1 MFSSGRGALSTLTAN
16 TPASWG
22 SIQTQFLAFLPGVHR
37 PAAGREGVVTE
48 TLTIDAEESGSV
60 PLDPGITEQFLGP
73 RVRVLWNL
81 LSAKML
87 EALEPFGLKTGG
99 FSTLALIAANPGCSQ
114 TELAKA
120 LGMDKSA
127 VVAVIDDL
135 EQRGLARRVR
145 SAEDR
150 RRHALEATDA
160 AGPLIDQ
167 MHKAVSAVGRPIRT
181 ALSPEEY
188 RLLLSLLERSHKA
201 LAGE

>member
-1 MFSSGRGALSTLTAN
+1 
-16 TPASWG
+16 
-22 SIQTQFLAFLPGVHR
+22 
-37 PAAGREGVVTE
+37 VTE
-48 TLTIDAEESGSV
+48 TLTIETEDAGAV
-60 PLDPGITEQFLGP
+60 TLDPGITEEFLGP

-114 TELAKA
+114 TELARA

-135 EQRGLARRVR
+135 EAKGLARRVR

-150 RRHALEATDA
+150 RRHALEATA
-160 AGPLIDQ
+160 SARSLIDQ
-167 MHKAVSAVGRPIRT
+167 MHAAVQAVGRPIRQ

-188 RLLLSLLERSHKA
+188 RLLLSLLERSHRA